1 MTKYENFK
9 FGAERQPVIIVAKR
23 TAIGRAGGQFKT
35 VSAEDLL
42 STVIKDVI
50 GTVDIEK
57 SEIDDV
63 IIGNAAGGGG
73 NVARL
78 AALIAGLDQ
87 HVPGLTIDRQCG
99 SGLEAINMACR
110 MVTAGAGQTYLA
122 GGVESVS
129 TAPKRAKRLSP
140 NGDEL
145 EFYDRARFSPDNIGD
160 PDMGVAA
167 ENVAQKYEITRDRQ
181 DAFALLSHQRAIR
194 SQKTGKFEPEIVQ
207 IMVDNQTIISDE
219 CPREDTS
226 LEKLSALEAK
236 FVEGGSV
243 TAGNS
248 CPLNDGAAVVL
259 VTSLAKAK
267 QMGIT
272 NAIEFVDGATR
283 GVNPNYLGVGP
294 IASTNHLLAR
304 HSDIGVDD
312 LQFIEFN
319 EAFASQVLASLDG
332 LGIALER
339 VNLEGGAL
347 ALGHP
352 FGASGA
358 ILVVRLFSQMLNER
372 NFKSDAVSLATLGTA
387 GGMGVSTIFRSK
399 KVN

>member
-1 MTKYENFK
+1 MTNYENFK
-9 FGAERQPVIIVAKR
+9 FEAERQPVIIAAKR

-42 STVIKDVI
+42 SNVLKDVI
-50 GTVDIEK
+50 ETADIKK

-78 AALIAGLDQ
+78 AALMAGLDQ
-87 HVPGLTIDRQCG
+87 YVPGLTIDRQCG
-99 SGLEAINMACR
+99 SGLEAINMACQ
-110 MVTAGAGQTYLA
+110 MVIAGAGQIYLA

-181 DAFALLSHQRAIR
+181 DAFALLSHQRAIS
-194 SQKTGKFEPEIVQ
+194 SQKSSKFEREIVP
-207 IMVDNQTIISDE
+207 IMVGDQTIISDE

-304 HSDIGVDD
+304 RADISVDD

-332 LGIALER
+332 LGIASDR

>member
-1 MTKYENFK
+1 MTNYENSK
-9 FGAERQPVIIVAKR
+9 LDAERQPVIIAAKR

-42 STVIKDVI
+42 SNVLKDVI
-50 GTVDIEK
+50 ETADIKK

-63 IIGNAAGGGG
+63 IVGNAAGGGG

-78 AALIAGLDQ
+78 AALMAGLDQ

-99 SGLEAINMACR
+99 SGLEAINMACQ
-110 MVTAGAGQTYLA
+110 MVMAGAGQIYLA

-140 NGDEL
+140 DGDEL
-145 EFYDRARFSPDNIGD
+145 DFFDRARFSPDHIGD

-181 DAFALLSHQRAIR
+181 DSFALLSHRRAIS
-194 SQKTGKFEPEIVQ
+194 SQKSGKFKREIVP
-207 IMVDNQTIISDE
+207 IMVGDQAIISDE

-226 LEKLSALEAK
+226 SEKLSALEAK

-267 QMGIT
+267 QIGIA

-283 GVNPNYLGVGP
+283 GVDPNYLGVGP

-304 HSDIGVDD
+304 HSDISVDD

-319 EAFASQVLASLDG
+319 EAFASQVFASLDG
-332 LGIALER
+332 LGIASDR